1 MPDQGALAPADAGR
15 RGQAVRR
22 RVLLG
27 GAALALAGAGAA
39 YAGLRKTGSMTEY
52 DESIAQTRAA
62 LSEQP
67 GMQDLVRYATLA
79 PSGHNT
85 QPWRFQLRTGQ
96 ITILP
101 DISRRTPIVDPDD
114 HHLFVGLG
122 CAAEN
127 LVLAAAARGLPGEA
141 SFSRDHGGSVI
152 FNHGDGPADASTLFD
167 AIPHRQSTRADYDG
181 RPVGRDGLNAL
192 AAAAATP
199 GIELILITDPL
210 GMARVR
216 DLVTAGN
223 SAQMADPA
231 FVRELKSWLRYS
243 PRQAA
248 ATGDGLFTAT
258 SGNPVLPAWLGPALF
273 DLTVSA
279 TGENDQYA
287 RQLASSSGV
296 AVFVSEQADAE
307 HWVRAGRACQRFALQ
322 ATALGLKL
330 AFLNQPVEVPALRAG
345 LADLVGRPGRR
356 PDIVMRFG
364 YGPALPFSARRPVAA
379 VLA

>member
-1 MPDQGALAPADAGR
+1 MPDQGASAPADAGR
-15 RGQAVRR
+15 RVQAVRR

-27 GAALALAGAGAA
+27 DAAVALAGAGAA

-141 SFSRDHGGSVI
+141 SFSRDHGGSVM
-152 FNHGDGPADASTLFD
+152 FNYAMAQQTHPPCSMPSRTANPPAPTITA
-167 AIPHRQSTRADYDG
+167 G
-181 RPVGRDGLNAL
+181 RSG
-192 AAAAATP
+192 
-199 GIELILITDPL
+199 
-210 GMARVR
+210 
-216 DLVTAGN
+216 VTA
-223 SAQMADPA
+223 
-231 FVRELKSWLRYS
+231 
-243 PRQAA
+243 
-248 ATGDGLFTAT
+248 
-258 SGNPVLPAWLGPALF
+258 
-273 DLTVSA
+273 
-279 TGENDQYA
+279 
-287 RQLASSSGV
+287 
-296 AVFVSEQADAE
+296 
-307 HWVRAGRACQRFALQ
+307 
-322 ATALGLKL
+322 
-330 AFLNQPVEVPALRAG
+330 
-345 LADLVGRPGRR
+345 
-356 PDIVMRFG
+356 
-364 YGPALPFSARRPVAA
+364 
-379 VLA
+379 